1 MFFIKIIKK
10 YRQKVQ
16 NKSFLGKVTRLGE
29 KYKIVGKN
37 TASLI
42 WGSSKDDIVFYDDVT
57 CLGASLTSSHHGKII
72 FKAHSKIDVGCYVQC
87 VDRVE
92 IGEYVAIAKN
102 VYITDNNSHPVNP
115 EFRKFMR
122 TTPHGSDAR
131 SWIHSDH
138 APVIIGDN
146 CWIGQNVRIQKGVT
160 IGENSVIGAC
170 SVVTKSIPANCVA
183 VGIPAKVVKTDIDQL
198 PLPTTCADFNEYIRN
213 KGE

>member
-10 YRQKVQ
+10 YRQKLQ
-16 NKSFLGKVTRLGE
+16 NKEFFGKVTCLGE

-37 TASLI
+37 TVSLI
-42 WGSSKDDIVFYDDVT
+42 WGSSKDDIVLYDDVT
-57 CLGASLTSSHHGKII
+57 FLGTNLTSSHHGNII
-72 FKAHSKIDVGCYVQC
+72 FKAHSKIDVGCCIQC

-92 IGEYVAIAKN
+92 IGEYVAIAKS

-198 PLPTTCADFNEYIRN
+198 PLPATCADFNEYIRN
-213 KGE
+213 KG